1 MTLLAVPQADL
12 SGKGLVS
19 HSPNWFFFGPLHTST
34 GKKNALEVP
43 QKLFEEAGC
52 VQSQTTEIRGPSAIH
67 LSWLYLRLAP
77 LVKD

>member
-12 SGKGLVS
+12 SGKGLVG

-43 QKLFEEAGC
+43 QSSLRRQVVFRARQQRSGDQ
-52 VQSQTTEIRGPSAIH
+52 VQFISPGFISGWPH
-67 LSWLYLRLAP
+67 
-77 LVKD
+77 